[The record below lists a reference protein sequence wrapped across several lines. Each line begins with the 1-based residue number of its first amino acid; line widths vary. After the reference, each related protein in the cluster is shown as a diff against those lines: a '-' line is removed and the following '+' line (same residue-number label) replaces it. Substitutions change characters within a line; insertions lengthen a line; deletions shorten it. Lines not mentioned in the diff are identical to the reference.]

1 MHRSALRAP
10 RCIASGAP
18 GSDLSTIN
26 PIIFEVI
33 RNRLIAI
40 TEEMRVALQS
50 VSGSPTVTEA
60 SDFFTGLFTPVGAVA
75 SMGFQVAYHAPVS
88 GAFIRHIGSK
98 PSMTVAD
105 GDMFIG
111 NDPYIAAL
119 HQNDV
124 QMVAPIFAGTE
135 IIAWAGVEAHETDVG
150 GMDFASWSPKAKEIW
165 QEGMRIPCVKLIDG
179 GEMRDDVLEM
189 IVTASRLPA
198 LLGLDIRAFIATLNV
213 ARDRVSELARR
224 YGADVVTEAMGM
236 VIASSEAR
244 MRARLKELP
253 DGEFHAADF
262 LEHDGHGNV
271 LYTLDC
277 RIEKRGDALTLDYSG
292 SSRQSPGFINCT
304 RPGLMG
310 AVCGSVL
317 PTFAFDMPWNQGALT
332 PFEVVAPDGLICTA
346 KFPAPVGSATVE
358 TVWVTANATMLA
370 LNKILAASPHY
381 RHRAQGLHAGAMAT
395 FNLGGINQFGEPFG
409 LHLMDPIAAGGAAW
423 PGKDGVDGGGP
434 ITSPVSCIA
443 DVEKNEQVVPLFYF
457 HRRLARDTGG
467 PGKFRGGMSAEVS
480 LTLGG
485 IEQAHALVMTHG
497 VEVPNGHGF
506 AGGWPGAT
514 IRQTWGRNAAKDG
527 RLTDG
532 EWQVFP
538 PKPGL
543 MLMTNRDVFAVSWQG
558 GGGYGDPLER
568 EPEAVARDV
577 AAGAVSPEAAEMVY
591 GVCHN
596 GLDRPATE
604 ARRTAIRLDRLG
616 RPFTRDPEKM
626 FPGAPTMALSESLFL
641 AHDRHG
647 WHVITR
653 AGYIL
658 CTGSTRWRAGAVA
671 KTWDKLPDTFMIRLH
686 DDLAATTYYC
696 PATGT
701 LLAVDFHRRDEVPAD
716 DVVLDLDAVSRAQ
729 RSMK

>member
-1 MHRSALRAP
+1 
-10 RCIASGAP
+10 
-18 GSDLSTIN
+18 
-26 PIIFEVI
+26 
-33 RNRLIAI
+33 
-40 TEEMRVALQS
+40 VALQS

-60 SDFFTGLFTPVGAVA
+60 SDFFTGLFTPDGAVA

-88 GAFIRHIGSK
+88 GTFIRHIRGK
-98 PSMTVAD
+98 QGMTVND

-124 QMVAPIFAGTE
+124 QMVAPIFAGE
-135 IIAWAGVEAHETDVG
+135 RIIAWAAVEAHETDVG

-165 QEGMRIPCVKLIDG
+165 QEGMRIPCVKLIDR

-213 ARDRVSELARR
+213 ARERVSGLVRR
-224 YGADVVTEAMGM
+224 YGVDTVTQAMGM

-244 MRARLKELP
+244 MRARLQELP

-262 LEHDGHGNV
+262 LEHDGHTNV
-271 LYTLDC
+271 LYKLDC
-277 RIEKRGDALTLDYSG
+277 RISKRGAALTFDYGG

-317 PTFAFDMPWNQGALT
+317 PTLAWDMPWNQGALT
-332 PFEVVAPDGLICTA
+332 PFEVRAPDGLICTA
-346 KFPAPVGSATVE
+346 RFPAPVGSATVE

-370 LNKILAASPHY
+370 LNKLLAASPY
-381 RHRAQGLHAGAMAT
+381 RDRAQGLHAGAMAT

-423 PGKDGVDGGGP
+423 PDKDGVDGGGP

-443 DVEKNEQVVPLFYF
+443 DVEKNEQAVPLFYF

-467 PGKFRGGMSAEVS
+467 TGKYRGGMSAEVS

-485 IEQAHALVMTHG
+485 IREAQALVMTHG
-497 VEVPNGHGF
+497 VEVPNGHGL
-506 AGGWPGAT
+506 AGGFPGAT
-514 IRQTWGRNAAKDG
+514 IRQTWGKGAAQDG
-527 RLTDG
+527 RLRHG
-532 EWQVFP
+532 EWTVFP

-543 MLMTNRDVFAVSWQG
+543 MLMTDRDVFAVSWQG

-568 EPEAVARDV
+568 EAEAVMRDV
-577 AAGAVSPEAAEMVY
+577 TAGAVSVEAAGTIY
-591 GVCHN
+591 GVICRDD
-596 GLDRPATE
+596 LDRAATE
-604 ARRTAIRLDRLG
+604 KRREAMRLERVGGTFVSDAERV
-616 RPFTRDPEKM
+616 FQ
-626 FPGAPTMALSESLFL
+626 GAPTLALSDSLFL
-641 AHDRHG
+641 AHDRRG
-647 WHVITR
+647 WHVISK

-658 CTGSTRWRAGAVA
+658 CTGSTKWRAGAVA
-671 KTWDKLPDTFMIRLH
+671 KTSTKLPDEFMIRLH
-686 DDLAATTYYC
+686 DDLAVTTYCC
-696 PATGT
+696 PASGT
-701 LLAVDFHRRDEVPAD
+701 LLAVDFHRRDERPTD
-716 DVVLDLDAVSRAQ
+716 DVVIDLDAIGR
-729 RSMK
+729 K

>member
-1 MHRSALRAP
+1 
-10 RCIASGAP
+10 
-18 GSDLSTIN
+18 
-26 PIIFEVI
+26 
-33 RNRLIAI
+33 
-40 TEEMRVALQS
+40 
-50 VSGSPTVTEA
+50 VTEA
-60 SDFFTGLFTPVGAVA
+60 SDFFTGLFTPDGAVA

-88 GAFIRHIGSK
+88 GTFIRHIRGK
-98 PSMTVAD
+98 QGMTVND

-124 QMVAPIFAGTE
+124 QMVAPIFAGE
-135 IIAWAGVEAHETDVG
+135 RIIAWAAVEAHETDVG

-165 QEGMRIPCVKLIDG
+165 QEGMRIPCVKLIDR

-213 ARDRVSELARR
+213 ARERVSGLVRR
-224 YGADVVTEAMGM
+224 YGVDTVTQAMGM

-244 MRARLKELP
+244 MRARLQELP

-262 LEHDGHGNV
+262 LEHDGHTNV
-271 LYTLDC
+271 LYKLDC
-277 RIEKRGDALTLDYSG
+277 RISKRGAALTFDYGG

-317 PTFAFDMPWNQGALT
+317 PTLAWDMPWNQGALT
-332 PFEVVAPDGLICTA
+332 PFEVRAPDGLICTA
-346 KFPAPVGSATVE
+346 RFPAPVGSATVE

-370 LNKILAASPHY
+370 LNKLLAASPY
-381 RHRAQGLHAGAMAT
+381 CDRAQGLHAGAMAT

-423 PGKDGVDGGGP
+423 PDKDGVDGGGP

-443 DVEKNEQVVPLFYF
+443 DVEKNEQAVPLFYF

-467 PGKFRGGMSAEVS
+467 TGKYRGGMSAEVS

-485 IEQAHALVMTHG
+485 IREAQALVMTHG
-497 VEVPNGHGF
+497 VEVPNGHGL
-506 AGGWPGAT
+506 AGGFPGAT
-514 IRQTWGRNAAKDG
+514 IRQTWGKGAAQDG
-527 RLTDG
+527 RLRHG
-532 EWQVFP
+532 EWTVFP

-543 MLMTNRDVFAVSWQG
+543 MLMTDRDVFAVSWQG

-568 EPEAVARDV
+568 EAEAVMRDV
-577 AAGAVSPEAAEMVY
+577 TAGAVSVEAAGTIY
-591 GVCHN
+591 GVICRDD
-596 GLDRPATE
+596 LDRAATE
-604 ARRTAIRLDRLG
+604 KRREAMRLERVGGTFVSDAERV
-616 RPFTRDPEKM
+616 FQ
-626 FPGAPTMALSESLFL
+626 GAPTLALSDSLFL
-641 AHDRHG
+641 AHDRRG
-647 WHVITR
+647 WHVISK

-658 CTGSTRWRAGAVA
+658 CTGSTKWRAGAVA
-671 KTWDKLPDTFMIRLH
+671 KTSTKLPDEFMIRLH
-686 DDLAATTYYC
+686 DDLAVTTYCC
-696 PATGT
+696 PASGT
-701 LLAVDFHRRDEVPAD
+701 LLAVDFHRRDERPTD
-716 DVVLDLDAVSRAQ
+716 DVVIDLDAIGR
-729 RSMK
+729 K

>member
-1 MHRSALRAP
+1 M
-10 RCIASGAP
+10 
-18 GSDLSTIN
+18 STIN

-33 RNRLIAI
+33 RNRLINI

-60 SDFFTGLFTPVGAVA
+60 SDFFTGLFTPDGAVA

-88 GAFIRHIGSK
+88 GTFIRHIQGK
-98 PSMTVAD
+98 QGMTVAD

-124 QMVAPIFAGTE
+124 QMVAPIFAGET
-135 IIAWAGVEAHETDVG
+135 IVAWAAVEAHETDVG
-150 GMDFASWSPKAKEIW
+150 GMDFASWSPKAKEVW
-165 QEGMRIPCVKLIDG
+165 QEGMRIPCVKLIDR

-213 ARDRVSELARR
+213 ARDRVSELVRR
-224 YGADVVTEAMGM
+224 YGAEVVTEAMGM

-244 MRARLKELP
+244 MRARIKELP
-253 DGEFHAADF
+253 EGEFHAADF
-262 LEHDGHGNV
+262 LEHDGHTNV
-271 LYTLDC
+271 LYKLDC
-277 RIEKRGDALTLDYSG
+277 RVTKRGDTLRLDYGG
-292 SSRQSPGFINCT
+292 SSKQSPGFINCT

-317 PTFAFDMPWNQGALT
+317 PTLAWDMPWNQGALT

-358 TVWVTANATMLA
+358 TVWVTANSTMLA
-370 LNKILAASPHY
+370 LNKLLAASPY
-381 RHRAQGLHAGAMAT
+381 RKRAQGITAGAMAT
-395 FNLGGINQFGEPFG
+395 FNLGGVNQFGEPFG
-409 LHLMDPIAAGGAAW
+409 LHLMDPIAAGAAAW
-423 PGKDGVDGGGP
+423 PNKDGVDGGGP

-467 PGKFRGGMSAEVS
+467 AGKYRGGMSAEVS

-485 IEQAHALVMTHG
+485 IEQAMALVMTHG
-497 VEVPNGHGF
+497 VEVPNGHGL
-506 AGGWPGAT
+506 AGGFPGAT
-514 IRQTWGRNAAKDG
+514 IRQTWGKNAARDG
-527 RLTDG
+527 RLDDG
-532 EWQVFP
+532 TWQVFP

-543 MLMTNRDVFAVSWQG
+543 MQMTNRDVFAVSWQG

-568 EPEAVARDV
+568 DPEAVMRDV
-577 AAGAVSPEAAEMVY
+577 DAGAVSGQAAEAVY
-591 GVCHN
+591 GVVCHN
-596 GLDRPATE
+596 GLDRKATE
-604 ARRTAIRLDRLG
+604 SRRTVMRLDRLG
-616 RPFTRDPEKM
+616 VPFVHDPARM
-626 FPGAPTMALSESLFL
+626 FQGAPAMALSESLFL
-641 AHDRHG
+641 AEDRRG
-647 WHVITR
+647 WHVITK

-658 CTGSTRWRAGAVA
+658 CTGSTRWRAGAIA
-671 KTWDKLPDTFMIRLH
+671 KTATELPYAFMIRLH
-686 DDLAATTYYC
+686 DDLAATTHYC
-696 PATGT
+696 PASGT
-701 LLAVDFHRRDEVPAD
+701 LLSVDFHRRDEQPPD
-716 DVVLDLDAVSRAQ
+716 DLVLDLEALTTV
-729 RSMK
+729 RSESV